1 MPVSSIVWS
10 SKNWK
15 FPIPEKPIYFTFPT
29 STIKIFFKKKKKPS
43 AIKERQPTLNNFN
56 FFFFLIKKIMWHL
69 MALLLMDIIQIKE
82 EIQNIYNV
90 SGPKMK

>member
-29 STIKIFFKKKKKPS
+29 STIKIFFKKKKKKKKNLQQSKKDNPPS
-43 AIKERQPTLNNFN
+43 IIST
-56 FFFFLIKKIMWHL
+56 FFFFNKKYYVTFNGSIVNGYYTNKRRYSKH
-69 MALLLMDIIQIKE
+69 I
-82 EIQNIYNV
+82 
-90 SGPKMK
+90 